1 MKNTT
6 FTIFEAIGNADD
18 DLIAET
24 QEYPALVKTKK
35 KKRSFRYKAIGAA
48 LFITDDGIVAF
59 GDARLIADE
68 EIGKIGKDIR

>member
-35 KKRSFRYKAIGAA
+35 KK
-48 LFITDDGIVAF
+48 
-59 GDARLIADE
+59 
-68 EIGKIGKDIR
+68 